1 MKKFLFGLILC
12 LYSSFAS
19 AAQIRASVN
28 RSEVPLGEVFMLTL
42 TAEGN
47 VPGEPDF
54 SVLSPTFKIYSRTVS
69 KQDYVINGNATSTMN
84 WQLGLISLKPGI
96 QQIPAIHIGTEQ
108 SAPIEIKVLDIGE
121 APTTTNTQVAPEAS
135 FSMKGEVV
143 NPPKAYYVQQELNYN
158 IILTDS
164 GGLQGGEPVFENNNN
179 DWLILSLGNPDIS
192 TEVVNGQTQRKI
204 IFKYAMF
211 AQKSGQLEIPAATF
225 DGYVLGDPLENMS
238 LDFGGIFNIG
248 MQGFLNIERPV
259 SLRAPAQSINVLPA
273 SPEAKDWWLPAKNV
287 TLKAEMLTPAS
298 EILQGEPFRRQ
309 ITLEADGIS
318 FTQLPEISFPATPN
332 FKQYAEKTDGINLLR
347 QGLVAGQKKVT
358 NVYVPEKAG
367 QLTIPEISVDWFNTT
382 TQKME
387 RAVVPAQ
394 TINVA
399 ASDALNAE
407 SAPKEQE
414 QPEVTSETTPEPQ
427 TNPAPK
433 PEAQLPQDT
442 SLQSLWIVLAVI
454 VAFLAGLFLSAFLFR
469 RHGEKPQCETRQFPK
484 YILQKAY
491 QNDYRSLRDA
501 LVSWA
506 TGFYPEKTITN
517 LNDVANAANM
527 PEFKEQIDILIQN
540 LYGTGKAET
549 FNAKVFAD
557 TFQKILKQKR
567 KQKETKTP
575 LPPLYD

>member
-1 MKKFLFGLILC
+1 MKFIFGLLLC

-19 AAQIRASVN
+19 AAEISASVN

-47 VPGEPDF
+47 ISGEPDF

-69 KQDYVINGNATSTMN
+69 KQSYVVNGNATSTMN
-84 WQLGLISLKPGI
+84 WQIGLMPLKAGI
-96 QQIPAIHIGTEQ
+96 QQIPAIHIGADQ

-121 APTTTNTQVAPEAS
+121 APTTPEAETVPAAS
-135 FSMKGEVV
+135 FSMEGEVV

-179 DWLILSLGNPDIS
+179 EWLILSLGNPDIT

-204 IFKYAMF
+204 IFKYALF

-225 DGYVLGDPLENMS
+225 DGYVLGDPTQNMS
-238 LDFGGIFNIG
+238 LNFGGVFNIG
-248 MQGFLNIERPV
+248 MQGLLNIERPI
-259 SLRAPAQSINVLPA
+259 SLRAPAQNINVLA
-273 SPEAKDWWLPAKNV
+273 AAPEAKGWWLPAKNV
-287 TLKAEMLTPAS
+287 TLEAEDLTP
-298 EILQGEPFRRQ
+298 LTDLKQGEPFRRK

-318 FTQLPEISFPATPN
+318 FTQLPEISFPATPD
-332 FKQYAEKTDGINLLR
+332 FKQYAEKSDGVNLLR

-367 QLTIPEISVDWFNTT
+367 QMTIPEISVDWFNIT

-399 ASDALNAE
+399 GSDVINAE
-407 SAPKEQE
+407 TEAEEQE
-414 QPEVTSETTPEPQ
+414 EPEINPEPQ
-427 TNPAPK
+427 TNVIPQSA
-433 PEAQLPQDT
+433 AQMPQDNLT
-442 SLQSLWIVLAVI
+442 RGVWMALAVV

-469 RHGEKPQCETRQFPK
+469 HNGEKPQCETRRFPK
-484 YILQKAY
+484 YIVQKAY

-517 LNDVANAANM
+517 LNDVANATNS
-527 PEFKEQIDILIQN
+527 PEFKQQINILIQN

-549 FNAKVFAD
+549 FNAKVFAE
-557 TFQKILKQKR
+557 TFKKILKKR
-567 KQKETKTP
+567 KHKEHKTP